1 MSARQVRKMF
11 QLMAGGEPVEL
22 TNAWSSVKKLA
33 RLAFFAQQFGY
44 EYADARHTG
53 SRNNVLKLLIV
64 PDHSPQ
70 GRARAAQNWAQYPNA
85 GDGVSLPPLV
95 PDAVELLKAR
105 IQFDLTGK
113 NAEKRLLLGAG
124 GITLGLVLAAARAGG
139 SAGAFVVSGVV
150 WVLLMAVMGLGFFVT
165 RGRNAKFAQRLQAAG
180 FVPVTGEGGR
190 VRYLPPGTPIP
201 MQQGPMQQGPMQQG
215 PMQQGPMQQGPMQQG
230 PMQQGPMQHPQYQP
244 QYQPPQQSGP
254 YGPYGGQGSQSGYG
268 GPYGGQPPA
277 APGYGQQPPAPYTP
291 GPYAQPQQPTGP
303 YAPPQQPPGPY
314 APGPYH
320 QQPQQPPY
328 PTA

>member
-22 TNAWSSVKKLA
+22 TNAWASVKKLA

-113 NAEKRLLLGAG
+113 NTEKRLLLGAG

-139 SAGAFVVSGVV
+139 SNGVFLVSGVV

-190 VRYLPPGTPIP
+190 VRYLPPGTPVPMHPMHPMHP
-201 MQQGPMQQGPMQQG
+201 MQQGPMQQ
-215 PMQQGPMQQGPMQQG
+215 
-230 PMQQGPMQHPQYQP
+230 PQYQQP
-244 QYQPPQQSGP
+244 LYQPPQQSGP
-254 YGPYGGQGSQSGYG
+254 YGPYGGQSGQSGYG
-268 GPYGGQPPA
+268 PYGGRPPA
-277 APGYGQQPPAPYTP
+277 APGYGQQPPAPYAP
-291 GPYAQPQQPTGP
+291 GPYSPPQQPT
-303 YAPPQQPPGPY
+303 GPY

-320 QQPQQPPY
+320 QQPPQPPY
-328 PTA
+328 PTP

>member
-1 MSARQVRKMF
+1 MSARQARKMF

-22 TNAWSSVKKLA
+22 TNAWGSVKKLA
-33 RLAFFAQQFGY
+33 RLAFVAQQFGY
-44 EYADARHTG
+44 EYADARYAG

-85 GDGVSLPPLV
+85 ADGVSLPPLV
-95 PDAVELLKAR
+95 PDAVELLRAR

-113 NAEKRLLLGAG
+113 NAEKRLAISAGA
-124 GITLGLVLAAARAGG
+124 ITLGLVFAAVRNGGGAGP
-139 SAGAFVVSGVV
+139 VVIAGVV
-150 WVLLMAVMGLGFFVT
+150 WVIAMAVMGLGFFVT
-165 RGRNAKFAQRLQAAG
+165 RGRNAKFAQRLRAAG
-180 FVPVTGEGGR
+180 FVPVTEQSGR
-190 VRYLPPGTPIP
+190 VRYLPPGTPMP

-215 PMQQGPMQQGPMQQG
+215 SV
-230 PMQQGPMQHPQYQP
+230 QHPQYQP
-244 QYQPPQQSGP
+244 PQPHPHPQPQYQPGP
-254 YGPYGGQGSQSGYG
+254 YGPHTPYGGQSGH

-277 APGYGQQPPAPYTP
+277 APAGYGQQPPPPHTP
-291 GPYAQPQQPTGP
+291 GPYAQPAGP

-320 QQPQQPPY
+320 QQPPQPPY
-328 PTA
+328 PSR

>member
-1 MSARQVRKMF
+1 MSARQARKMF

-22 TNAWSSVKKLA
+22 TNAWGSVKKLA
-33 RLAFFAQQFGY
+33 RLAFVAQQFGY
-44 EYADARHTG
+44 EYADARRTG

-64 PDHSPQ
+64 PDNSPQ

-85 GDGVSLPPLV
+85 ADGVSLPPLV
-95 PDAVELLKAR
+95 PDAVELLRAR

-113 NAEKRLLLGAG
+113 NAEKRMAVSAGA
-124 GITLGLVLAAARAGG
+124 ITLGLVFAAVRNGG
-139 SAGAFVVSGVV
+139 GTGPVVIAGVV
-150 WVLLMAVMGLGFFVT
+150 WVIAMAVMGLGFFVT

-180 FVPVTGEGGR
+180 FVPVTDQSGR
-190 VRYLPPGTPIP
+190 VRYLPPGTPMP
-201 MQQGPMQQGPMQQG
+201 MQQGS
-215 PMQQGPMQQGPMQQG
+215 MQQGPMQQG

-244 QYQPPQQSGP
+244 PQPHPQPQYQPGP
-254 YGPYGGQGSQSGYG
+254 YGPYSPYGGQSGH

-277 APGYGQQPPAPYTP
+277 APATPTPAGYGQQPPPPHTP
-291 GPYAQPQQPTGP
+291 GPYAQPAGP

-320 QQPQQPPY
+320 QQPPQPPY
-328 PTA
+328 PSR

>member
-11 QLMAGGEPVEL
+11 QLMASGEPVEL
-22 TNAWSSVKKLA
+22 SNAWASVKKLA
-33 RLAFFAQQFGY
+33 RLAFIAQQFGY

-85 GDGVSLPPLV
+85 ADGVSLPPLV

-113 NAEKRLLLGAG
+113 NAEKRMLLGAG

-190 VRYLPPGTPIP
+190 VRYLPPGTPMP
-201 MQQGPMQQGPMQQG
+201 MQQGPMQPEYQP
-215 PMQQGPMQQGPMQQG
+215 
-230 PMQQGPMQHPQYQP
+230 QP
-244 QYQPPQQSGP
+244 QYQPPQQPGP
-254 YGPYGGQGSQSGYG
+254 YGPYGGQGGH
-268 GPYGGQPPA
+268 GPYSGQPLAPA
-277 APGYGQQPPAPYTP
+277 PAPTGYGQQPPAPYTP
-291 GPYAQPQQPTGP
+291 GPYA
-303 YAPPQQPPGPY
+303 PPQQPAGPYGAPQQPVGPY

-328 PTA
+328 PSH

>member
-1 MSARQVRKMF
+1 MSARQARKMF

-22 TNAWSSVKKLA
+22 TNAWGSVKKLA
-33 RLAFFAQQFGY
+33 RLVFFAQQFGY
-44 EYADARHTG
+44 EYADARYAG

-85 GDGVSLPPLV
+85 ADGVSLPPLV
-95 PDAVELLKAR
+95 PDAVELLRAR

-113 NAEKRLLLGAG
+113 NAEKRLAISAGA
-124 GITLGLVLAAARAGG
+124 ITLGLVFAAVRNGGGAGP
-139 SAGAFVVSGVV
+139 VVIAGVV
-150 WVLLMAVMGLGFFVT
+150 WVIAMAVMGLGFFVT
-165 RGRNAKFAQRLQAAG
+165 RGRNAKFAQRLRAAG
-180 FVPVTGEGGR
+180 FVPVTEQSGR
-190 VRYLPPGTPIP
+190 VRYLPPGTP
-201 MQQGPMQQGPMQQG
+201 M
-215 PMQQGPMQQGPMQQG
+215 PMQQG

-244 QYQPPQQSGP
+244 PQPHPQPQYQPGP
-254 YGPYGGQGSQSGYG
+254 YGPYTPYGGQSGH

-277 APGYGQQPPAPYTP
+277 APATPTPAGYGQQPPPPHTP
-291 GPYAQPQQPTGP
+291 GPYAQPAGP

-320 QQPQQPPY
+320 QQPPQPPY
-328 PTA
+328 PSR

>member
-11 QLMAGGEPVEL
+11 QLMASGEPVEL
-22 TNAWSSVKKLA
+22 TNAWASVKKLA
-33 RLAFFAQQFGY
+33 RLAFVAQQFGY

-85 GDGVSLPPLV
+85 ADGVSLPPLV

-113 NAEKRLLLGAG
+113 NAEKRMLLGAG

-190 VRYLPPGTPIP
+190 VRYLPPGTPMPMPIP
-201 MQQGPMQQGPMQQG
+201 TSMPPFMPTSMPTSMPMPA
-215 PMQQGPMQQGPMQQG
+215 PAPA
-230 PMQQGPMQHPQYQP
+230 PQAWP
-244 QYQPPQQSGP
+244 QQPPGP
-254 YGPYGGQGSQSGYG
+254 YGAGYG
-268 GPYGGQPPA
+268 
-277 APGYGQQPPAPYTP
+277 
-291 GPYAQPQQPTGP
+291 
-303 YAPPQQPPGPY
+303 QQPPGPY
-314 APGPYH
+314 APPQPAPGPYAPPQPPAGPYGAPQPPAGPYTPGPYQ
-320 QQPQQPPY
+320 QQP
-328 PTA
+328 

>member
-1 MSARQVRKMF
+1 MSARQTRKMF
-11 QLMAGGEPVEL
+11 QLMASGEPVEL
-22 TNAWSSVKKLA
+22 TNSWGSVKKLA
-33 RLAFFAQQFGY
+33 RLAFVAQQFGY

-85 GDGVSLPPLV
+85 ADGVSLPPLV

-113 NAEKRLLLGAG
+113 NAEKRMLLGAG

-190 VRYLPPGTPIP
+190 VRYLPPGTPVP
-201 MQQGPMQQGPMQQG
+201 MQQGPMQQ
-215 PMQQGPMQQGPMQQG
+215 
-230 PMQQGPMQHPQYQP
+230 PQYQP
-244 QYQPPQQSGP
+244 QYQPPQPPQQAGP
-254 YGPYGGQGSQSGYG
+254 YGPYGGQGGQGPYG
-268 GPYGGQPPA
+268 GQGGQGPYGGQPPTGSPA
-277 APGYGQQPPAPYTP
+277 PAPAPGYGQQPPAPYTP
-291 GPYAQPQQPTGP
+291 GPYAPPQQPTGP
-303 YAPPQQPPGPY
+303 YAAPQQPTGPY

-328 PTA
+328 PSR

>member
-11 QLMAGGEPVEL
+11 QLMARGEPVEL
-22 TNAWSSVKKLA
+22 TNAWASVKKLA

-70 GRARAAQNWAQYPNA
+70 GRARAAQNWAHYPNA

-139 SAGAFVVSGVV
+139 SNGVFLVSGVV

-190 VRYLPPGTPIP
+190 VRYLPPGTPVPMHP
-201 MQQGPMQQGPMQQG
+201 MQQGPMQQ
-215 PMQQGPMQQGPMQQG
+215 
-230 PMQQGPMQHPQYQP
+230 PQYQQP

-254 YGPYGGQGSQSGYG
+254 YGPYGGQSGQSGY

-291 GPYAQPQQPTGP
+291 GPYSPPQQPT
-303 YAPPQQPPGPY
+303 GPY

-320 QQPQQPPY
+320 QQPPQPPY
-328 PTA
+328 PTP

>member
-11 QLMAGGEPVEL
+11 QLMASGEPVEL

-33 RLAFFAQQFGY
+33 RLAFVAQQFGY

-113 NAEKRLLLGAG
+113 NAEKRMLLGAG

-180 FVPVTGEGGR
+180 FVPVTDQGGR
-190 VRYLPPGTPIP
+190 VRYLPPGTPVP
-201 MQQGPMQQGPMQQG
+201 MQQGPMQQ
-215 PMQQGPMQQGPMQQG
+215 
-230 PMQQGPMQHPQYQP
+230 PQFQQP
-244 QYQPPQQSGP
+244 QYQQLPQQPGP
-254 YGPYGGQGSQSGYG
+254 YGPYGGQGGQGSQGGQS

-277 APGYGQQPPAPYTP
+277 APAPTPAGYGQQPPAPYAP
-291 GPYAQPQQPTGP
+291 GPYAPPQQPTGP
-303 YAPPQQPPGPY
+303 YAPPQQPTGPY

-320 QQPQQPPY
+320 QQPPQPPY
-328 PTA
+328 PSR

>member
-11 QLMAGGEPVEL
+11 QLMASGEPVEL
-22 TNAWSSVKKLA
+22 SNTWASVKKLA
-33 RLAFFAQQFGY
+33 RLAFVAQQFGY

-85 GDGVSLPPLV
+85 ADGVPLPPLV

-113 NAEKRLLLGAG
+113 NAEKRMLLGAG

-139 SAGAFVVSGVV
+139 SAGAFVVAGLV

-180 FVPVTGEGGR
+180 FVPVTDQSGR
-190 VRYLPPGTPIP
+190 VRYLPPGTPMPIPTPTPMP
-201 MQQGPMQQGPMQQG
+201 MQPSPMQ
-215 PMQQGPMQQGPMQQG
+215 
-230 PMQQGPMQHPQYQP
+230 
-244 QYQPPQQSGP
+244 QPPQQAGP
-254 YGPYGGQGSQSGYG
+254 YGPYGGQGGQ

-277 APGYGQQPPAPYTP
+277 APAPAPAPAAGYGQQPPAPYAP
-291 GPYAQPQQPTGP
+291 GPYAPPQQPAGP
-303 YAPPQQPPGPY
+303 YAAPQQPPGPY

-328 PTA
+328 PSR

>member
-33 RLAFFAQQFGY
+33 RLAFIAQQFGY

-53 SRNNVLKLLIV
+53 SRNNVLKMLIV

-113 NAEKRLLLGAG
+113 NAEKRMLLGAG

-139 SAGAFVVSGVV
+139 GAGAFVISGVV
-150 WVLLMAVMGLGFFVT
+150 WVVLMAVMGLGFFVT

-180 FVPVTGEGGR
+180 FMPVTGENGR
-190 VRYLPPGTPIP
+190 VRYLPPGASMPMPAPMPTPV
-201 MQQGPMQQGPMQQG
+201 Q
-215 PMQQGPMQQGPMQQG
+215 
-230 PMQQGPMQHPQYQP
+230 QP
-244 QYQPPQQSGP
+244 QYQPPQQQAGP
-254 YGPYGGQGSQSGYG
+254 YGAYGPYGGH
-268 GPYGGQPPA
+268 GGQGGQGA
-277 APGYGQQPPAPYTP
+277 APAGYGQQPPAPYP
-291 GPYAQPQQPTGP
+291 PGP
-303 YAPPQQPPGPY
+303 YAPPQQPSGPY
-314 APGPYH
+314 APGPY
-320 QQPQQPPY
+320 QQQPAPSYPPQQPPQF
-328 PTA
+328 PPSRR

>member
-11 QLMAGGEPVEL
+11 QLMASGQPVEL
-22 TNAWSSVKKLA
+22 TNAWGSVKKLA
-33 RLAFFAQQFGY
+33 RLAFVAQQFGY

-53 SRNNVLKLLIV
+53 SRGNVLELMIV

-85 GDGVSLPPLV
+85 ADGVSLPPLV

-113 NAEKRLLLGAG
+113 NADKRMLLGAG
-124 GITLGLVLAAARAGG
+124 GITVGLVLAAARASG

-150 WVLLMAVMGLGFFVT
+150 WAVLMAVMGLGFFVT

-190 VRYLPPGTPIP
+190 VRYLPPGTPMP
-201 MQQGPMQQGPMQQG
+201 MPMPMPMPAPLPMPTSVPVPAPAPGQQAW
-215 PMQQGPMQQGPMQQG
+215 
-230 PMQQGPMQHPQYQP
+230 
-244 QYQPPQQSGP
+244 PQQPAGP
-254 YGPYGGQGSQSGYG
+254 YG
-268 GPYGGQPPA
+268 A
-277 APGYGQQPPAPYTP
+277 GYGQQPP
-291 GPYAQPQQPTGP
+291 GPYGSG
-303 YAPPQQPPGPY
+303 YGQQPPGP
-314 APGPYH
+314 
-320 QQPQQPPY
+320 
-328 PTA
+328 

>member
-11 QLMAGGEPVEL
+11 QLMASGEPVEL
-22 TNAWSSVKKLA
+22 TNAWASVKKLA

-85 GDGVSLPPLV
+85 ADGVSLPPLV

-113 NAEKRLLLGAG
+113 NAEKRMLLGAG

-150 WVLLMAVMGLGFFVT
+150 WALLMAVMGLGFFVT

-180 FVPVTGEGGR
+180 FVSVTGEGGR
-190 VRYLPPGTPIP
+190 VRYLPPGTPTP
-201 MQQGPMQQGPMQQG
+201 MPTSMPTSTLMPAPAPGQQAW
-215 PMQQGPMQQGPMQQG
+215 
-230 PMQQGPMQHPQYQP
+230 PQ
-244 QYQPPQQSGP
+244 QPPGP
-254 YGPYGGQGSQSGYG
+254 YGS
-268 GPYGGQPPA
+268 
-277 APGYGQQPPAPYTP
+277 GYGQQPPGPYGSGYGQQPP
-291 GPYAQPQQPTGP
+291 GPYAPGPYAPGPYAPGP
-303 YAPPQQPPGPY
+303 YAPPQQQLAGPYGAPQPPAGPY

-328 PTA
+328 PPR

>member
-11 QLMAGGEPVEL
+11 QLMASGEPVEL

-33 RLAFFAQQFGY
+33 RLAFIAQQFGY

-70 GRARAAQNWAQYPNA
+70 GRSRAAQNWAQYPNA
-85 GDGVSLPPLV
+85 ADGVSLPPLV

-113 NAEKRLLLGAG
+113 NAEKRMLLGAG

-180 FVPVTGEGGR
+180 FVPVTDQSGR
-190 VRYLPPGTPIP
+190 VRYLPPGTPMPMPMPMP
-201 MQQGPMQQGPMQQG
+201 MQPGAVQQ
-215 PMQQGPMQQGPMQQG
+215 
-230 PMQQGPMQHPQYQP
+230 PQYQP
-244 QYQPPQQSGP
+244 QYQPPQQAGP
-254 YGPYGGQGSQSGYG
+254 YGPYGGQGGQIGQGPYG
-268 GPYGGQPPA
+268 GQTGHGPYGGQPPA
-277 APGYGQQPPAPYTP
+277 GPTAPAPAPGYGQQPPAPHTP
-291 GPYAQPQQPTGP
+291 GP
-303 YAPPQQPPGPY
+303 YAPPQQPTGPYGAPQQPTGPY

-328 PTA
+328 PSR

>member
-11 QLMAGGEPVEL
+11 QLMASGEPVEL
-22 TNAWSSVKKLA
+22 TNAWASVKKLA
-33 RLAFFAQQFGY
+33 RLAFVAQQFGY

-85 GDGVSLPPLV
+85 ADGVSLPPLV

-113 NAEKRLLLGAG
+113 NAEKRMLLGAG
-124 GITLGLVLAAARAGG
+124 GLTLGLVLAAARAGG

-165 RGRNAKFAQRLQAAG
+165 RGRNAKFAQRLRAAG

-190 VRYLPPGTPIP
+190 VRYLPPGTPMPMPMAMPAPMSVPMP
-201 MQQGPMQQGPMQQG
+201 MQPGPV
-215 PMQQGPMQQGPMQQG
+215 
-230 PMQQGPMQHPQYQP
+230 PQ
-244 QYQPPQQSGP
+244 PQQSWQQPSPPAGP
-254 YGPYGGQGSQSGYG
+254 YGQYGQYGQYGGQGGQ

-277 APGYGQQPPAPYTP
+277 PPAPGYGQQPPAPYTP
-291 GPYAQPQQPTGP
+291 GPYAP
-303 YAPPQQPPGPY
+303 PPQPAGPY

-320 QQPQQPPY
+320 QQPPQPPY
-328 PTA
+328 PSR

>member
-11 QLMAGGEPVEL
+11 QLMASGEPVEL
-22 TNAWSSVKKLA
+22 TNAWASVKKLA
-33 RLAFFAQQFGY
+33 RLAFLAQQFGY

-64 PDHSPQ
+64 PDLSPQ

-85 GDGVSLPPLV
+85 ADGVSLPPLV

-113 NAEKRLLLGAG
+113 NAEKRMLLGAG

-150 WVLLMAVMGLGFFVT
+150 WVLLMALMGLGFFVT

-180 FVPVTGEGGR
+180 FIPVTGEGGR
-190 VRYLPPGTPIP
+190 VRYLPPGTPMPMPMPMSMSVPVPVSAPMP
-201 MQQGPMQQGPMQQG
+201 MQPGPV
-215 PMQQGPMQQGPMQQG
+215 
-230 PMQQGPMQHPQYQP
+230 PQ
-244 QYQPPQQSGP
+244 PQQSWQQPSPQAGP
-254 YGPYGGQGSQSGYG
+254 YGPYGGQGGQ

-277 APGYGQQPPAPYTP
+277 APGYGQQPPAPHTP
-291 GPYAQPQQPTGP
+291 GPYAPPPQPAGP
-303 YAPPQQPPGPY
+303 YAAPQQPPGPY

-328 PTA
+328 PSR

>member
-11 QLMAGGEPVEL
+11 QLMASGEPVEL
-22 TNAWSSVKKLA
+22 TNAWASVKKLA
-33 RLAFFAQQFGY
+33 RLAFVAQQFGY

-85 GDGVSLPPLV
+85 ADGVSLPPLV

-113 NAEKRLLLGAG
+113 NAEKRMLLGAG

-150 WVLLMAVMGLGFFVT
+150 WAVLMAVMGLGFFVT

-190 VRYLPPGTPIP
+190 VRYLPPGTPMP
-201 MQQGPMQQGPMQQG
+201 MPMPMPTSVPPSMPTAVPPSVPVPTPAPGQQAW
-215 PMQQGPMQQGPMQQG
+215 
-230 PMQQGPMQHPQYQP
+230 PQ
-244 QYQPPQQSGP
+244 QPPGP
-254 YGPYGGQGSQSGYG
+254 YG
-268 GPYGGQPPA
+268 A
-277 APGYGQQPPAPYTP
+277 GYGQQPPGPYGSGYGQQPP
-291 GPYAQPQQPTGP
+291 GPYAPGP
-303 YAPPQQPPGPY
+303 YAPPQPPAGPYGAPQPPAGPY

-328 PTA
+328 PPR